1 MISEL
6 AKDIISRNSEPSD
19 HHRIINVLKDWWGG
33 RDLTWMLPK
42 LFLNHFYDTSF
53 IIEKNDE
60 LIAFLIGFLSPSKTD
75 EGYIHFAG
83 VHPDYRGMGIGEYLY
98 EQFYMICKENKR
110 DIIRTCTSPVN
121 KGSIEFHKRIGFQ
134 IEHGNAEVDGIA
146 VTLDYNKPNDPKVL
160 FKKRI

>member
-6 AKDIISRNSEPSD
+6 PKEIIIRNSEPSD
-19 HHRIINVLKDWWGG
+19 HHRIINVLKDWWSG
-33 RDLTWMLPK
+33 RDLTGMLQK
-42 LFLNHFYDTSF
+42 LFLIHFCNTSF
-53 IIEKNDE
+53 IIERDDE
-60 LIAFLIGFLSPSKTD
+60 LVGFLIGFLSQSNTD

-98 EQFYMICKENKR
+98 EQFYKVCKENKR
-110 DIIRTCTSPVN
+110 NIIRACTSPVN

-134 IEHGNAEVDGIA
+134 IGQGNAKVDGIP
-146 VTLDYNKPNDPKVL
+146 VTLDYNKPKDPKVL